1 MSLHSSR
8 PSRGRIA
15 ADCLFRISRAR
26 ALAPILLLGAAAPA
40 LAQVSLTTLDVP
52 YAQTFDG
59 LPATGSATWSNNAT
73 IPGWYR
79 ERTGSGT
86 TIVASNGSSNAGA
99 LYSFGTGTT
108 AERALGSIGSGSAG
122 HFFWGVRLQN
132 NTGSTITSLDVAYTG
147 EQWRNGGGAATNTAA
162 FSYLVGAPAVDGSL
176 AEFQLAGTP
185 IAVLDFTSPIAGAPA
200 AALDGNAAANRTPLA
215 FTIEGLSIP
224 AGTEVM
230 LRWSDPDHGGSD
242 HGLSI
247 DDFTV
252 TPHGGAPLPGLSVSD
267 PTVIEGNAGTTTL
280 SFQVNLSAPAPVGG
294 VSFDIATADDSAD
307 APTDYL
313 ANSVPGVVIP
323 AGQDSYTFNVTV
335 NGDIQP
341 ETDETLFANVT
352 GVVGANA
359 VDAQGI
365 GTITNDD
372 AAPTLTIADVSAN
385 EGQGGPTTFSFLVS
399 LSDPAPAGGV
409 TFDIATADLTAT
421 APSDYVA
428 RALTG
433 QLIPAGATSYA
444 FDVTVN
450 GDGTSEPDETF
461 RVDVTN
467 IVGDVILGD
476 SQATGT
482 IVNDDLDRIHDV
494 QGNGASSPI
503 VGANVAVE
511 GVVTASFQGN
521 GGLSGFFL
529 QEEDTDADA
538 DPNTSEGIFVFCSS
552 CPVPVAEGQRVR
564 ASGTVSEFFNMTQV
578 NATTLAAVSVVD
590 AGNHLADITPVTIDL
605 PVVGPID
612 GYYEMRE
619 GMLVTYAD
627 TLAASEYFELARYGQ
642 VELYEGGRPRQFTAD
657 EVPTPAGYAAHLD
670 ELARRRVILD
680 DRNNMQNWPLSLP
693 DGSQLIFHPQ
703 ANGGLSIGTQGTDF
717 FRGGDQVVGLTG
729 VLHWSFAG
737 LSGTDAWRIRP
748 TEANPVAFVV
758 ANPRP
763 ASAPA
768 VGGAIK
774 AASMNLLNYFTTI
787 DTTSSSNSG
796 PCGPNGS
803 QDCRGADSPAELA
816 RQRERTSIVLCGLDA
831 DVVGLMELENTT
843 ARDTID
849 DLLGAVNA
857 RCGGAHPYAFVDTG
871 GTLGTDAIRVALV
884 YRSGVL
890 APAGA
895 ALVDLDPVHNRPPTA
910 QVFDV
915 ADAANAA
922 FGQRFSVVANHF
934 KSKGCGDATGG
945 DVDAND
951 GQSCYS
957 ARRTA
962 QAQRLRSWVA
972 STVVP
977 AAGGD
982 TDVLLLGDFNSYAME
997 APITTLTGD
1006 GYVDLLT
1013 AFGGAEAYSY
1023 LFDGQL
1029 GHLDYA
1035 LASASFANQVTGVEA
1050 WHINA
1055 DEIPQFDYSDEIRD
1069 TGEASQEEKP
1079 DGSTLVPPRNMYEA
1093 GTPWRAAD
1101 HDPVLVGLF
1110 GGESDLAVTLVDA
1123 PDPAV
1128 AGDTLAYT
1136 ITITNAGP
1144 NAAVAAEW
1152 NDTLPAGTGFVSLA
1166 GAAGWSCT
1174 TPAIGAGGT
1183 IACSNASFVPGSAV
1197 FTLEVGLDPALAAG
1211 SVLSNTATTSS
1222 ANADPQPGDN
1232 SATATTT
1239 IAALADLSLDMVDA
1253 PDPVVAGSNLTYSI
1267 TATNLGPSAAASAGW
1282 SDTLP
1287 AGTGFVSLASAAGWS
1302 CTTPALGASGTV
1314 TCTNASFVPEAA
1326 VFTLVVQVDADV
1338 AGGTVLSNSATI
1350 ASATPDPA
1358 AGNETATAATT
1369 VVAAPQGN
1377 LTIDPVAV
1385 DFGTHVVGTSSAPVT
1400 VMLGNDGDAALEV
1413 ASLTAATV
1421 PFSRSGGSCAAAA
1434 PFTLAAGASCTLEY
1448 VFSPTTL
1455 GAANQVLTVMADAPG
1470 SGTISLA
1477 GVGES
1482 VEADIAITID
1492 DGRAYVQVGE
1502 TLDYVIMVTHA
1513 AGTGAA
1519 SVDVSDIL
1527 PAELDEGAWTCVP
1540 TGGAACSGGSGNVLS
1555 DTAILPPG
1563 GIATYVYSATVLA
1576 EGSGVIANGATAIA
1590 GGGKPDPNPANNT
1603 AVDTPADI
1611 VVIFRDGFDE
1621 TAETA
1626 MPVSEA
1632 ESRRDPL

>member
-15 ADCLFRISRAR
+15 FDGLSRPTR
-26 ALAPILLLGAAAPA
+26 VRTLAAILLLGAAAPA

-52 YAQTFDG
+52 HAQAFDG
-59 LPATGSATWSNNAT
+59 LPASGSATWTNNTT
-73 IPGWYR
+73 IPGWYHA
-79 ERTGSGT
+79 RTSNPAT
-86 TIVASNGSSNAGA
+86 PTVVANNGGSNAGA
-99 LYSFGTGTT
+99 LYSYGTGTA

-132 NTGSTITSLDVAYTG
+132 NTGATITSLDVAYVG
-147 EQWRNGGGAATNTAA
+147 EQWRNSGATANTAA
-162 FSYLVGAPAVDGSL
+162 FSYLVGSPAVDGSL
-176 AEFQLAGTP
+176 AEFQLAGVP
-185 IAVLDFTSPIAGAPA
+185 VVVLDFTSPVTGGSA
-200 AALDGNAAANRTPLA
+200 AALDGNAVANRTPLS
-215 FTIEGLSIP
+215 FTIDSLSIAP
-224 AGTEVM
+224 GGEIM
-230 LRWSDPDHGGSD
+230 LRWSDPDHGGAD

-247 DDFTV
+247 DDFSV

-267 PTVIEGNAGTTTL
+267 PAVVEGNAGTTTL
-280 SFQVNLSAPAPVGG
+280 TFEVTLSAPAPVGG

-335 NGDIQP
+335 NGDTQP
-341 ETDETLFANVT
+341 ETDETLFVNVT
-352 GVVGANA
+352 GVIGANA
-359 VDAQGI
+359 VDAQGA
-365 GTITNDD
+365 GTILNDD

-385 EGQGGPTTFSFLVS
+385 EGQGGPTTFSFVVS

-409 TFDIATADLTAT
+409 TFDIATADLSAT
-421 APSDYVA
+421 APTDYVA
-428 RALTG
+428 RSLTG
-433 QLIPAGATSYA
+433 QLIPTGATSYA
-444 FDVTVN
+444 FDVSVN
-450 GDGTSEPDETF
+450 GDGASEPDETF
-461 RVDVTN
+461 RVDVAN
-467 IVGDVILGD
+467 VVGDVIVGD
-476 SQATGT
+476 TQAIGT

-503 VGANVAVE
+503 VGATVAIE

-538 DPNTSEGIFVFCSS
+538 DPNTSEGIFVFCSA
-552 CPVPVAEGQRVR
+552 CPVAVAEGQRVR
-564 ASGTVSEFFNMTQV
+564 ASGSVSEFFGMTQV
-578 NATTLAAVSVVD
+578 NATTAPSVVVVD
-590 AGNHLADITPVTIDL
+590 AGDNLADITPVTIEL
-605 PVVGPID
+605 PIVGSID
-612 GYYEMRE
+612 TYYEPRE
-619 GMLVTYAD
+619 GMLVTHVD
-627 TLAASEYFELARYGQ
+627 TLAVSEYFELARYGQ

-657 EVPTPAGYAAHLD
+657 QAPGVAGYAAHLD

-748 TEANPVAFVV
+748 TGANPVAFTV

-857 RCGGAHPYAFVDTG
+857 RCGDAHPYAFVDTG
-871 GTLGTDAIRVALV
+871 GTLGTDAIRVALI

-890 APAGA
+890 APVGA

-997 APITTLTGD
+997 PPITALTGD

-1013 AFGGAEAYSY
+1013 ALGGAEAYSY

-1035 LASASFANQVTGVEA
+1035 LASASLANQVTGVEA

-1079 DGSTLVPPRNMYEA
+1079 NGAALVPPRSMYEA

-1110 GGESDLAVTLVDA
+1110 GGESDLSIAIADA
-1123 PDPAV
+1123 PDPAI
-1128 AGDTLAYT
+1128 AGTTLAYT
-1136 ITITNAGP
+1136 VTITNAGP
-1144 NAAVAAEW
+1144 NAAVAASW
-1152 NDTLPAGTGFVSLA
+1152 SDTLPAGTGFASLT

-1183 IACSNASFVPGSAV
+1183 IACSNASFAPGSAM
-1197 FTLEVGLDPALAAG
+1197 FTLEVDLDPALAAG

-1239 IAALADLSLDMVDA
+1239 IATLADLSLDMVDA

-1267 TATNLGPSAAASAGW
+1267 TAANLGPSAAASTVW

-1287 AGTGFVSLASAAGWS
+1287 AGTRFASLASAAGWS
-1302 CTTPALGASGTV
+1302 CTTPAVGATGTV
-1314 TCTNASFVPEAA
+1314 SCTNASFAPATA

-1377 LTIDPVAV
+1377 LTIDPVAI
-1385 DFGTHVVGTSSAPVT
+1385 DFGTHVVGTTSAPLTVT
-1400 VMLGNDGDAALEV
+1400 LGNDGDAALEV
-1413 ASLTAATV
+1413 TSLTAAAV
-1421 PFSRSGGSCAAAA
+1421 PFSRSGGSCAASA

-1448 VFSPTTL
+1448 VFSPEEVTDSTQQL
-1455 GAANQVLTVMADAPG
+1455 DVATDAAVG
-1470 SGTISLA
+1470 GTITLT
-1477 GVGES
+1477 GRGGLPN
-1482 VEADIAITID
+1482 ADVSITID
-1492 DGRAYVQVGE
+1492 DGRSYVQVGE
-1502 TLDYVIMVTHA
+1502 TLDYIITVVN
-1513 AGTGAA
+1513 AGPGPATAF
-1519 SVDVSDIL
+1519 VSDIL
-1527 PAELDEGAWTCVP
+1527 PAELDEGSWICVP
-1540 TGGAACSGGSGNVLS
+1540 AGGANCTGGSGNSLS
-1555 DTAILPPG
+1555 DVATLPPG
-1563 GIATYVYSATVLA
+1563 STATYVYSAIVLA
-1576 EGSGVIANGATAIA
+1576 DGVGVIANGAEALVGA
-1590 GGGKPDPNPANNT
+1590 VDPIPSNNT
-1603 AVDTPADI
+1603 DVDTPADI

-1621 TAETA
+1621 AVETA